1 MTWVDPGAAKLFVLF
16 PATIQGLVTWVT
28 ATLPVIVVEVSV
40 TGTVLVM
47 FALSDPPVFVRG
59 VPLDWMLDVTVP
71 DTTHGFVLWVT
82 ATGFVMVV
90 RVPMLVTVPTF
101 QVPLC
106 VAATVP
112 VTVTAFV
119 IVVRVP
125 MFQVPDWVAA
135 TVHDPLCVTATVPDT
150 LTVGVF

>member
-1 MTWVDPGAAKLFVLF
+1 MLTF
-16 PATIQGLVTWVT
+16 
-28 ATLPVIVVEVSV
+28 
-40 TGTVLVM
+40 
-47 FALSDPPVFVRG
+47 SDPPVFVRG

-71 DTTHGFVLWVT
+71 DTTHGLVLWVT

-90 RVPMLVTVPTF
+90 RVASVPMLVTVLMF

>member
-1 MTWVDPGAAKLFVLF
+1 NATVPVGVPTAVPFAYCVPPDP
-16 PATIQGLVTWVT
+16 P
-28 ATLPVIVVEVSV
+28 PVML
-40 TGTVLVM
+40 T
-47 FALSDPPVFVRG
+47 FSDPPVFVRG

-71 DTTHGFVLWVT
+71 DTTHGLVLWVT

-90 RVPMLVTVPTF
+90 RVASVPMLVTVLMF

-119 IVVRVP
+119 
-125 MFQVPDWVAA
+125 
-135 TVHDPLCVTATVPDT
+135 
-150 LTVGVF
+150 